1 VVAIS
6 DLLAELAPLR
16 FRKGGD
22 QANQNTIVHDIAS
35 HGIAVAIPV
44 RHHRNHRT
52 IRAELAV
59 FFPPFQLYEFP
70 VMRMYAH
77 ECGLA

>member
-1 VVAIS
+1 VTS
-6 DLLAELAPLR
+6 SLSLLHYDC
-16 FRKGGD
+16 RKGGD
-22 QANQNTIVHDIAS
+22 QANQNTIVHDISFTRHRGRHPRSAS
-35 HGIAVAIPV
+35 PT
-44 RHHRNHRT
+44 HRT

-59 FFPPFQLYEFP
+59 FFPPFQLYEFL